1 VAQRLLQTNNLG
13 TANLVQSGNGVGSV
27 LSTTLTLHLTK
38 LDIDVH
44 TPMMDAT
51 PEITDAGGTPG
62 NTENHMVMRHTGK
75 VTGKVVFAG
84 FVKNGL
90 LVGLNSLPIESARVQ
105 FFLGKQSTFIGIGQS
120 AVGHSLKFRVAVT
133 NVKLL
138 WSKGPKDMGV
148 QVQITARITGS
159 YSDTVTDKGVLEELV
174 TT

>member
-1 VAQRLLQTNNLG
+1 MSRLLQTNGLG

-27 LSTTLTLHLTK
+27 DATTLTLHLTK
-38 LDIDVH
+38 LDLDVH

-51 PEITDAGGTPG
+51 PEILDNGSTPG

-84 FVKNGL
+84 YVKNGL
-90 LVGLNSLPIESARVQ
+90 LIGLNSLPIESARVQ
-105 FFLGKQSTFIGIGQS
+105 FLLGKQSQFVGIGDT

-138 WSKGPKDMGV
+138 WSKGVKDMGV

-159 YSDTVTDKGVLEELV
+159 YSGTITDKGVLEELV
-174 TT
+174 VS

>member
-1 VAQRLLQTNNLG
+1 MPQRLLQTNDLG

-27 LSTTLTLHLTK
+27 QSTTLTLHLTK
-38 LDIDVH
+38 LDLDVH

-51 PEITDAGGTPG
+51 PEITTGS
-62 NTENHMVMRHTGK
+62 ENHIVMRHTGK

-84 FVKNGL
+84 YVKNGL
-90 LVGLNSLPIESARVQ
+90 LVGLNNLPIESARVQ
-105 FFLGKQSTFIGIGQS
+105 FLLGKQSAFLGLGET
-120 AVGHSLKFRVAVT
+120 AAGHSLKFRVAVT

-138 WSKGPKDMGV
+138 WSKGVKDMGV

-159 YSDTVTDKGVLEELV
+159 YSDTNTDKGVLEELV

>member
-1 VAQRLLQTNNLG
+1 MPQRLLQTNGLG

-27 LSTTLTLHLTK
+27 DATTLTLHLTK

-51 PEITDAGGTPG
+51 PEILDASS
-62 NTENHMVMRHTGK
+62 NTENHIVMRHTGK

-84 FVKNGL
+84 YVKNGL

-105 FFLGKQSTFIGIGQS
+105 FFLGKQSAFVGLGET
-120 AVGHSLKFRVAVT
+120 ATGHSLKFRVAVT

-138 WSKGPKDMGV
+138 WSKGVKDMGV

-159 YSDTVTDKGVLEELV
+159 YSDTITDKGVLEELV